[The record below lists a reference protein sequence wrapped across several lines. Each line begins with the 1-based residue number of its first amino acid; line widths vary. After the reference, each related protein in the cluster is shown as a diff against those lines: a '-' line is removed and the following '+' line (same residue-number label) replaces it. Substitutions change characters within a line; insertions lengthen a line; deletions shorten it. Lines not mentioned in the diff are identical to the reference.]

1 MVRIIFLYQ
10 WIVNYAFYGTIV
22 LIKSSKHKHTNLFLK
37 GPGMKKDFIR
47 PSQITLSAL
56 IVSLVIL
63 PSCGVLDWIKSTF
76 STKEPA
82 PSAQEETHPAAEA
95 GFIEG
100 LEVVNDGSPAVVTI
114 EGKTVVTE
122 KSLEKAFQQLLQEDP
137 RVAQM
142 IPLMGGEEV
151 LKDRIVQALAEQKL
165 MKRWAM
171 DANLAQNAQFQS
183 DRERMI
189 DQIDY
194 LLFDKYFK
202 TNFKASVSDA
212 EVKRF
217 YEENKDKMPELLV
230 SRGGVRAKG
239 IKFESQEKAQEFL
252 AKVNAAQQDLDK
264 AAQEAGIAKDVQD
277 FHVVNNQSV
286 GLAPALRDKIM
297 EIKKFPS
304 VEVVK
309 VDDKAFWVVKAMSK
323 EETVYRKYDEIK
335 DQIRG
340 YLEGQ
345 KQEQMV
351 SQEKDKLRKKYTL
364 KVEKTFAQ
372 PGATEEE
379 SITIEPAQESRNK
392 ADAQDQGSPAPHA
405 TQAA

>member
-1 MVRIIFLYQ
+1 
-10 WIVNYAFYGTIV
+10 
-22 LIKSSKHKHTNLFLK
+22 
-37 GPGMKKDFIR
+37 
-47 PSQITLSAL
+47 
-56 IVSLVIL
+56 
-63 PSCGVLDWIKSTF
+63 
-76 STKEPA
+76 
-82 PSAQEETHPAAEA
+82 
-95 GFIEG
+95 
-100 LEVVNDGSPAVVTI
+100 VVTI